1 MRKKYTFNGV
11 TTTLGFLHSLM
22 VPVPIWFFLACFL
35 EQFLQHGSLRHVYW
49 QLFPGLKTIQFW
61 KVFSLIWQP
70 SPPPRHV
77 KDIVP
82 LSSCFHSLFLTT
94 KLFTYLSLLLSVHKA
109 FLPLALWV
117 PPPLLLALSNSIMMH
132 VMDISPNV
140 LWFGFTKSL
149 QFVVLWFSS
158 CWENFCHYFDSIL
171 MYGLCN
177 RNASSL
183 PGSIPWTWG
192 RLRSKAVFRVKT
204 MPCETLEHN
213 GHKMTGLFFLFV
225 CFNFFSLVFCFEFCW
240 DYGNWHWWSI
250 WRDLESPGK
259 QASGLP
265 VRDYLD

>member
-1 MRKKYTFNGV
+1 MRKKGTHLLRLAF
-11 TTTLGFLHSLM
+11 FI
-22 VPVPIWFFLACFL
+22 PWWF
-35 EQFLQHGSLRHVYW
+35 
-49 QLFPGLKTIQFW
+49 LFPSVFCLLAFLNSSYSVGPSDTCTVNFSWVQFW

-70 SPPPRHV
+70 SLPPRQV

-117 PPPLLLALSNSIMMH
+117 PPPLLLALSNLIMMH

-158 CWENFCHYFDSIL
+158 CWENFCYYFDSIL

-177 RNASSL
+177 RNA
-183 PGSIPWTWG
+183 
-192 RLRSKAVFRVKT
+192 
-204 MPCETLEHN
+204 
-213 GHKMTGLFFLFV
+213 
-225 CFNFFSLVFCFEFCW
+225 
-240 DYGNWHWWSI
+240 
-250 WRDLESPGK
+250 
-259 QASGLP
+259 
-265 VRDYLD
+265 